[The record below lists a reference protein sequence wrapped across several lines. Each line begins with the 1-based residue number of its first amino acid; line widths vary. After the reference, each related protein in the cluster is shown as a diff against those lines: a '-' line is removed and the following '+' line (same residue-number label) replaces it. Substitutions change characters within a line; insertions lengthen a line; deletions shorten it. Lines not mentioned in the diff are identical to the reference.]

1 MKERQKG
8 SRMERVSL
16 GGLGTWGSHLQRC
29 SYPMAK
35 WELFGEGVL
44 SRLGDYNIDPLTDSW
59 A

>member
-1 MKERQKG
+1 
-8 SRMERVSL
+8 MERVSL